1 MKLNAGKSH
10 LIISGYKH
18 EQISANIRKD
28 LIWESNN
35 DKLLEVTSDE
45 DLKFD
50 KHVLRLSTKTNQ
62 KLSDVS
68 RIAKLLPLSKRRAFF
83 WSFVESQIKYCP
95 IVCIFIVDAPIRK
108 LIDYTRAHYFAVS
121 ILSILNVS
129 VIYVNSSFYDCFM
142 ISVVYISN
150 DFIAWIGLWC
160 KKIRLI

>member
-28 LIWESNN
+28 WESSN

-68 RIAKLLPLSKRRAFF
+68 RIAKLLPLSKRRTFF
-83 WSFVESQIKYCP
+83 
-95 IVCIFIVDAPIRK
+95 
-108 LIDYTRAHYFAVS
+108 
-121 ILSILNVS
+121 
-129 VIYVNSSFYDCFM
+129 
-142 ISVVYISN
+142 
-150 DFIAWIGLWC
+150 
-160 KKIRLI
+160 

>member
-1 MKLNAGKSH
+1 MKLNADKSH

-28 LIWESNN
+28 LILESNN

-68 RIAKLLPLSKRRAFF
+68 RIAKLLPLSKRRTFF
-83 WSFVESQIKYCP
+83 
-95 IVCIFIVDAPIRK
+95 
-108 LIDYTRAHYFAVS
+108 
-121 ILSILNVS
+121 
-129 VIYVNSSFYDCFM
+129 
-142 ISVVYISN
+142 
-150 DFIAWIGLWC
+150 
-160 KKIRLI
+160 